1 MAEASLANANSGFL
15 FQELL
20 CLTLALVLAARPPLI
35 LTHFLGLVPLRVSLP
50 TYPFA
55 YMSRSWFPL
64 LIVDLMLIDTL
75 SFGLL
80 FFHFAYYIQLN
91 SC

>member
-20 CLTLALVLAARPPLI
+20 CLTLALVLAAWPSLI
-35 LTHFLGLVPLRVSLP
+35 LTQFLRLVLLRVSFP

-55 YMSRSWFPL
+55 YMSQSWFPL
-64 LIVDLMLIDTL
+64 LTVDLMLMDTL
-75 SFGLL
+75 GFEVF

-91 SC
+91 SR

>member
-20 CLTLALVLAARPPLI
+20 CLTLALVPAAWPPLI
-35 LTHFLGLVPLRVSLP
+35 LTQFLRLVLLRVSFP
-50 TYPFA
+50 AYPFA
-55 YMSRSWFPL
+55 YISQSWFPL
-64 LIVDLMLIDTL
+64 LTVDLMLMDTL
-75 SFGLL
+75 GFGLL

-91 SC
+91 SR